1 MEQPQN
7 LKNKK
12 KITVVH
18 IPHECKLSK
27 THSETKRKERKQNM
41 NKLFTKIA
49 ALSLGAAMA
58 VGVGIAVSSKSKS
71 EPVEPVH
78 AASGTWNKISTDP
91 VSGTAYVIVSSDG
104 GQLFD
109 GSQASIDSTS
119 NHIAGTYGNSI
130 TGDYDGKS
138 FTFTKSGSDWY
149 IQSAAG
155 TYIGRS
161 TNSNGITTA
170 TSTGNSVK
178 NTITRS
184 NSAFTIKGTATRYL
198 SYNTSSGRFRYFAS
212 GTVFLYEKAAAK
224 TLDSISL
231 SGTYPTSFTTGDTF
245 DHTGLVVTAH
255 YSDST
260 TANVSSSATFSG
272 YNMSTAGNQ
281 TVTVSYTEGVTTKT
295 ATYDITVTAPTSPTI
310 SLSSSS
316 FSGYT
321 GQQFSVTA
329 TFANLTSDF
338 AWAASGAG
346 TISGGV
352 SGTTGDSRDGTST
365 YSGTLTGAGT
375 KTLSAS
381 GGGATTQTYT
391 ITITKTTVTLNK
403 ASTSISAGKSE
414 TLTATTN
421 VGSVTWQSSNTSAA
435 TVSNGVVSV
444 PSNATVGATS
454 TITATSAVDTS
465 VKATCTVTVAE
476 APFEDVLT
484 DTVIGTQSATYT
496 NSWAE
501 ISNIEDSTGA
511 KYMMRTMKPAS
522 GSGYTMQT
530 NANGYFV
537 TTQCPS
543 NAIVKSI
550 SFGFLTSGKN
560 LAIYGSN
567 TAYTA
572 GTAPSDT
579 SLGTVSGTGSSVS
592 FDFSALESTYKYVA
606 FKGTGSSTV
615 VGTITVEYEALAA
628 LDSVT
633 TSGQTTLFTAG
644 NKWSYGG
651 TLTAHYT
658 GGKADATATPAYFKY
673 GVSGINPTSAGT
685 SITTNTTLTKA
696 EHDGK
701 YIYVVY
707 TEDEITKYCSY
718 QITVNYAAVTSV
730 VIGVHAAEIGLN
742 ETYTDYLDTN
752 KVSVTVNSQYAN
764 QGYEWIVSANTV
776 SDDYVFDGSGLLSG
790 DTEGT
795 ITLRCR
801 STSDNSKYDELVVT
815 VTGDPTATFTPAS
828 VEGFVGKG
836 TSVAFT
842 YGNMDDTS
850 LIAVT
855 SSNAAVSVGAISA
868 SNENGTVAIT
878 FVSAGTA
885 TLSISYNGGSVLDTV
900 TVTVS
905 ADSVVAVNWTAS
917 NIKVYSGAVLP
928 VAIEDTWM
936 VNYEMASGDTDFIT
950 YSDGDYSVK
959 LGGSTITLPHTWVA
973 EDDGKTLCV
982 EYGGVQT
989 STVSVDVTQSLQAVM
1004 APVEGEPTTKT
1015 WNASSGAL
1023 GSSMGSTTGVT
1034 DSGSLTFDDD
1044 STMSYTRTLEYL
1056 ASGKSDYVAWSSPY
1070 IQFGSSNA
1078 LETLEL
1084 SVANSNVVTEVQI
1097 YCWAKNGATD
1107 VTVKVGGNVFDE
1119 SKAAPSAAGSLTF
1132 SGSASGN
1139 IVITME
1145 KASKTA
1151 GCAQYIASVA
1161 ITTVESSGEETNIA
1175 NVAGHEAAQK
1185 AVVAFAKAMNAAF
1198 DDTANCTDGVAAAWA
1213 TASSAYS
1220 SNIANNASLSA
1231 DEKAYAKNLIK
1242 YADAEYTDDTDDDYS
1257 YCLERAMATY
1267 EACIQKHGQT
1277 GFMSD
1282 VRPVSASSRITS
1294 LSVINGNGDT
1304 VTIIVAVSIVSVA
1317 AVGGYFF
1324 LRRRKEHI

>member
-1 MEQPQN
+1 
-7 LKNKK
+7 
-12 KITVVH
+12 
-18 IPHECKLSK
+18 
-27 THSETKRKERKQNM
+27 M
-41 NKLFTKIA
+41 NKLLQKVAKLT
-49 ALSLGAAMA
+49 LGLAMA
-58 VGVGIAVSSKSKS
+58 AGVGVAVGSNKKVSSVDASISDTEASGLSVLTSSNFDTSAEYVLKSTDGYYWNGVSGTSSSKWGGITKTNSAVERVTISGTWSDGFTIEDSSGNYLRATTGNMTWATTQAGTFKMGTDSASNPIVYNGTSNGLKVNGTSGMRLYTNLTYNASTGKSVALYKIPATKTLSSIAVSGYTT
-71 EPVEPVH
+71 E
-78 AASGTWNKISTDP
+78 
-91 VSGTAYVIVSSDG
+91 
-104 GQLFD
+104 
-109 GSQASIDSTS
+109 
-119 NHIAGTYGNSI
+119 
-130 TGDYDGKS
+130 
-138 FTFTKSGSDWY
+138 FT
-149 IQSAAG
+149 Q
-155 TYIGRS
+155 
-161 TNSNGITTA
+161 
-170 TSTGNSVK
+170 
-178 NTITRS
+178 
-184 NSAFTIKGTATRYL
+184 
-198 SYNTSSGRFRYFAS
+198 
-212 GTVFLYEKAAAK
+212 
-224 TLDSISL
+224 
-231 SGTYPTSFTTGDTF
+231 GDTF
-245 DHTGLVVTAH
+245 SFGGTVTAT

-260 TANVSSSATFSG
+260 TANVTSSATFSG
-272 YNMSTAGNQ
+272 YNMSTTGNQ
-281 TVTVSYTEGVTTKT
+281 TVTVSYTEGGVTET
-295 ATYDITVTAPTSPTI
+295 ATYGITVSAPTSPTI
-310 SLSSSS
+310 SLSAST

-321 GQQFSVTA
+321 GQSFSVTA
-329 TFANLTSDF
+329 TYANLTSDF
-338 AWAASGAG
+338 TWAASGAG

-381 GGGATTQTYT
+381 GGGADTQTYT
-391 ITITKTTVTLNK
+391 ITITKTTVSLNK
-403 ASTSISAGKSE
+403 ASTSISVGKSE

-476 APFEDVLT
+476 APLVDVLT
-484 DTVIGTQSATYT
+484 SSVIPAAAVGSSTSTWGTASTFSDYT
-496 NSWAE
+496 GAVYTGRFMGVSSSSFIGRLN
-501 ISNIEDSTGA
+501 DST
-511 KYMMRTMKPAS
+511 
-522 GSGYTMQT
+522 
-530 NANGYFV
+530 NGYIYTSTV
-537 TTQCPS
+537 PS
-543 NAIVKSI
+543 NMKLKSVTI
-550 SFGFLTSGKN
+550 ESMTASKTVGVYAQSG
-560 LAIYGSN
+560 
-567 TAYTA
+567 AYTA
-572 GTAPSDT
+572 APSD
-579 SLGTVSGTGSSVS
+579 
-592 FDFSALESTYKYVA
+592 K
-606 FKGTGSSTV
+606 STV
-615 VGTITVEYEALAA
+615 LGTITPSSLTYEFDSESNYNAICLRGHTSSTEIGTVTIEYEALTV
-628 LDSVT
+628 LDSVS

-673 GVSGINPTSAGT
+673 GASGINPTSAGT
-685 SITTNTTLTKA
+685 SITTSTTLTKA

-701 YIYVVY
+701 YIYVFY

-718 QITVNYAAVTSV
+718 QITVNYASVTSV

-742 ETYTDYLDTN
+742 ETYTDYLDTS
-752 KVSVTVNSQYAN
+752 KVSVTVNSEYAN

-776 SDDYVFDGSGLLSG
+776 NDEYAFDESGLLSG

-801 STSDNSKYDELVVT
+801 STADNSKYDELVVT

-850 LIAVT
+850 LIAV
-855 SSNAAVSVGAISA
+855 SSSSAAVSVGAISA
-868 SNENGTVAIT
+868 SNESGTVAIT
-878 FVSAGTA
+878 FVSSGNA

-905 ADSVVAVNWTAS
+905 ADSVVALNWTAS

-1004 APVEGEPTTKT
+1004 ASVEGDPVTKT
-1015 WNASSGAL
+1015 WNATSGCL
-1023 GSSMGSTTGVT
+1023 GAAIGTVGNTATGT
-1034 DSGSLTFDDD
+1034 LTFDDE
-1044 STMSYTRTLEYL
+1044 STMSYTRTLEYV
-1056 ASGKSDYVAWSSPY
+1056 ASGKADYVAFSSPY
-1070 IQFGSSNA
+1070 QQFGSKNA
-1078 LETLEL
+1078 LNTLVLEA
-1084 SVANSNVVTEVQI
+1084 SNSDKVTQVVVT
-1097 YCWAKNGATD
+1097 CWAKDGATD

-1119 SKAAPSAAGSLTF
+1119 SKAAPSSADSLTF
-1132 SGSASGN
+1132 TGEATGD

-1145 KASKTA
+1145 KSSKTA

-1161 ITTVESSGEETNIA
+1161 ITTVESSDETTNIA

-1185 AVVAFAKAMNAAF
+1185 AVVAFAKAMNEAF
-1198 DDTANCTDGVAAAWA
+1198 DNTENCTDGVADAWA
-1213 TASSAYS
+1213 TASGAYS
-1220 SNIANNASLSA
+1220 SNITDNASLSA

-1267 EACIQKHGQT
+1267 EACIQKHGLT
-1277 GFMSD
+1277 GFMTG
-1282 VRPVSASSRITS
+1282 VRSVSAGAKVSPLS
-1294 LSVINGNGDT
+1294 LFSNGNTNT
-1304 VTIIVAVSIVSVA
+1304 VAIIVIISMVSVTA
-1317 AVGGYFF
+1317 IGGYLFI
-1324 LRRRKEHI
+1324 RKRKEQ